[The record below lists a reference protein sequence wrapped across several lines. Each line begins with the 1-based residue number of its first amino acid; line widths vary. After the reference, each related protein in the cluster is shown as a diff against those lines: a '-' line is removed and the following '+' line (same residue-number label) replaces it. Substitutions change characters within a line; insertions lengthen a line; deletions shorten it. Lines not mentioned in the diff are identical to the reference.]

1 MNYDVDERQ
10 TSIDNMEDT
19 LFEKMKFAFVR
30 DNVGDAE
37 AIKNEWVVDDDNE
50 PENFLLCPKSYVRLM
65 TRLDF
70 DRSMMELK
78 LRKQTLLDEIAQIN
92 SSIEFLQEQK
102 NSIIDDQQE
111 RTEEIY
117 HDILGDEYFSE

>member
-1 MNYDVDERQ
+1 
-10 TSIDNMEDT
+10 
-19 LFEKMKFAFVR
+19 
-30 DNVGDAE
+30 
-37 AIKNEWVVDDDNE
+37 
-50 PENFLLCPKSYVRLM
+50 M

-102 NSIIDDQQE
+102 NIIVDDQQE

-117 HDILGDEYFSE
+117 NDILGDEYFSE

>member
-1 MNYDVDERQ
+1 
-10 TSIDNMEDT
+10 
-19 LFEKMKFAFVR
+19 
-30 DNVGDAE
+30 
-37 AIKNEWVVDDDNE
+37 
-50 PENFLLCPKSYVRLM
+50 M
-65 TRLDF
+65 TQLDF
-70 DRSMMELK
+70 DRSMMELN

>member
-1 MNYDVDERQ
+1 
-10 TSIDNMEDT
+10 
-19 LFEKMKFAFVR
+19 
-30 DNVGDAE
+30 
-37 AIKNEWVVDDDNE
+37 
-50 PENFLLCPKSYVRLM
+50 M

-117 HDILGDEYFSE
+117 NDILGDEYFSE

>member
-1 MNYDVDERQ
+1 
-10 TSIDNMEDT
+10 
-19 LFEKMKFAFVR
+19 
-30 DNVGDAE
+30 
-37 AIKNEWVVDDDNE
+37 
-50 PENFLLCPKSYVRLM
+50 M

-78 LRKQTLLDEIAQIN
+78 LRKQSLLDEIAQIN

-102 NSIIDDQQE
+102 NSIVDDQQE

-117 HDILGDEYFSE
+117 NDILGDEYFSE

>member
-1 MNYDVDERQ
+1 
-10 TSIDNMEDT
+10 
-19 LFEKMKFAFVR
+19 
-30 DNVGDAE
+30 
-37 AIKNEWVVDDDNE
+37 
-50 PENFLLCPKSYVRLM
+50 M

>member
-1 MNYDVDERQ
+1 
-10 TSIDNMEDT
+10 
-19 LFEKMKFAFVR
+19 
-30 DNVGDAE
+30 
-37 AIKNEWVVDDDNE
+37 
-50 PENFLLCPKSYVRLM
+50 M
-65 TRLDF
+65 TQLDF
-70 DRSMMELK
+70 DRSMMELN

-117 HDILGDEYFSE
+117 NDILGDEYFSE

>member
-1 MNYDVDERQ
+1 
-10 TSIDNMEDT
+10 
-19 LFEKMKFAFVR
+19 
-30 DNVGDAE
+30 
-37 AIKNEWVVDDDNE
+37 
-50 PENFLLCPKSYVRLM
+50 M

-92 SSIEFLQEQK
+92 ASIEFLQEQK
-102 NSIIDDQQE
+102 NNIIDDQQE

>member
-1 MNYDVDERQ
+1 
-10 TSIDNMEDT
+10 
-19 LFEKMKFAFVR
+19 
-30 DNVGDAE
+30 
-37 AIKNEWVVDDDNE
+37 
-50 PENFLLCPKSYVRLM
+50 M

-78 LRKQTLLDEIAQIN
+78 LCKQMLLDEIAQIN

-102 NSIIDDQQE
+102 NGIVDDQQE

-117 HDILGDEYFSE
+117 NDILGDEYFTE

>member
-1 MNYDVDERQ
+1 
-10 TSIDNMEDT
+10 
-19 LFEKMKFAFVR
+19 
-30 DNVGDAE
+30 
-37 AIKNEWVVDDDNE
+37 
-50 PENFLLCPKSYVRLM
+50 M
-65 TRLDF
+65 TQLDF

-92 SSIEFLQEQK
+92 ASIEFLQEQK
-102 NSIIDDQQE
+102 NSIVDDQQE